1 MAVLL
6 PSSLV
11 MRSAECFY
19 CENEYDNDETTFGRI
34 GIRYCSTHKTAAKRD
49 SNAYLHQQ
57 KRVKLRD
64 ALRHPVLGPFL
75 SQCRT
80 NTYIR
85 RSNGEVQGQWI
96 LQEEEYD
103 DSKLILWEEG
113 VWYIPMMHPGIHVRK
128 TVALDTFEDTRI
140 ASLNP
145 PALGLQVPAIRALLD
160 EGVYKADYEAHL
172 AAGPAIVRPETAGV
186 QYCIA
191 DGQLVRV
198 FHPPS
203 STA

>member
-1 MAVLL
+1 MAALL

-11 MRSAECFY
+11 MRTTECFY
-19 CENEYDNDETTFGRI
+19 CENEYENDEQTDGRF
-34 GIRYCSTHKTAAKRD
+34 GIRYCSTHKEAAKRD
-49 SNAYLHQQ
+49 SNAYLHQH

-64 ALRHPVLGPFL
+64 ALDHPVLGPFL
-75 SQCRT
+75 AHCTT

-96 LQEEEYD
+96 LQEEQWGD
-103 DSKLILWEEG
+103 QKLIQWQDG
-113 VWYIPMMHPGIHVRK
+113 SWYIPMVHPGIKVTK
-128 TVALDTFEDTRI
+128 SVALDIFEDARV

-145 PALGLQVPAIRALLD
+145 PSLGVQVPVIQALLD

-172 AAGPAIVRPETAGV
+172 AAGPVIVRPETVGIT
-186 QYCIA
+186 QCIVN
-191 DGQLVRV
+191 GQIARV
-198 FHPPS
+198 FYPPG